1 MGSCMVALDPATRE
15 NGCLQVLRGSHRL
28 GRLDHGAVAD
38 GRVGLDDE
46 EVSGSSGSA
55 QQHGADPQRVQLAQ
69 AAGYQRL
76 YCELDPGDAIFFHC
90 NTLHRSD
97 AIRPG
102 GDPRWALICCYN
114 TKHNLVD
121 DNPGHPSF
129 RPLEIWDDS
138 RVLQLGQE
146 QWRAMENGS
155 WDSGLSR
162 QAQLELEK
170 QLERAATTLTEGQK
184 KALSKT
190 IRTQGE
196 IGGDGYDT
204 HRRTAAAA
212 KL

>member
-1 MGSCMVALDPATRE
+1 MADEPLRAADYPLPSLEMTNVAAP
-15 NGCLQVLRGSHRL
+15 
-28 GRLDHGAVAD
+28 
-38 GRVGLDDE
+38 
-46 EVSGSSGSA
+46 
-55 QQHGADPQRVQLAQ
+55 
-69 AAGYQRL
+69 
-76 YCELDPGDAIFFHC
+76 
-90 NTLHRSD
+90 
-97 AIRPG
+97 
-102 GDPRWALICCYN
+102 
-114 TKHNLVD
+114 VD

-138 RVLQLGQE
+138 RVLKLGQE

-204 HRRTAAAA
+204 RRRTAAAA